1 MSKITAFS
9 KIFRDWEGL
18 LGACDKSADL
28 LPGADPLKGSVGSL
42 LTQLKDLKV
51 RQEDLIGQRKALTQS
66 LTKVLADGRD
76 AARKLRDF
84 VRVQLGARSEQLTQF
99 GISPLRPKKAKATAQ
114 AKKPAPAPPPAVAP
128 PATGTHAPAAAG
140 AMETGAPQNP
150 TAP

>member
-1 MSKITAFS
+1 MSKITAFA

-18 LGACDKSADL
+18 LGACAKSADL
-28 LPGADPLKGSVGSL
+28 LPGVDPLTGPVETL

-66 LTKVLADGRD
+66 LTQVLAEGRD

-84 VRVQLGARSEQLTQF
+84 VRVHLGARSEQLTQF
-99 GISPLRPKKAKATAQ
+99 GISPLRVRKAKATAQ
-114 AKKPAPAPPPAVAP
+114 VKKPPTVAPPPAG
-128 PATGTHAPAAAG
+128 GTHSPAAAG
-140 AMETGAPQNP
+140 ALETGAPQNP

>member
-1 MSKITAFS
+1 MSKITAFA

-18 LGACDKSADL
+18 LGACAKSADL
-28 LPGADPLKGSVGSL
+28 LPGVDPLTGPVETL

-66 LTKVLADGRD
+66 MTQVLAEGRD

-84 VRVQLGARSEQLTQF
+84 VRVHLGARSEQLTQF
-99 GISPLRPKKAKATAQ
+99 GISPLRAKKAKATAQ
-114 AKKPAPAPPPAVAP
+114 VKKPPTAAPPPAG
-128 PATGTHAPAAAG
+128 GTHSPAAAG